1 MYREC
6 VMNQNLWENRTLLI
20 VDDRPDNLNILISYL
35 EKYRFRIQVAKSGQ
49 EAIERLENM
58 YERPERRLPDLII
71 MDIMMPGMNGVETC
85 KLIKAKPEYADI
97 PVIFLTAL
105 HNTKDKLRGF
115 EAGGVDYIT
124 KPLHNQEVMARI
136 KTHLTLR
143 YQQESLE
150 LKAREIEKAK
160 LKTDAINEQLEEAIQ
175 EANTWAIEAL
185 NANDTKS
192 QFLANMSHEIR
203 TPMNGIIGMT
213 HLLLSSDLSED
224 QRSHVITIRN
234 SGESLLHIIND
245 ILDLSK
251 IEAGKLQLEN
261 ISFDLRSAVGDVMK
275 VLAYIALEKQLEL
288 NGIVHHDVPVVIN
301 GDPVRLR
308 QIMMNLLGNAIKF
321 TQKGEVC
328 LDARVHQVSND
339 NILLIFKVS
348 DTGIGIPEN
357 KIDELFQNFSQVDA
371 SVTRKFGG
379 TGLGLAISKQLSEMM
394 DGEIGVNSEF
404 GKGSTFWFTARF
416 QIQKNIQTKI
426 PLPES
431 FQTKKILILNKL
443 PNRKAVITEY
453 LKLWQMEWDESEDLF
468 DAYMK
473 LVSGV
478 QENAPYDICFWSVPS
493 LNKEIR
499 LFVDTICQNTSLIHT
514 TFVAISPQ
522 YMNLDDI
529 ISQQEPFKFI
539 TLPCPITYHSLLNCF
554 SKAFRSRKTQQ
565 NKSIAMADDEKE
577 VLNVLVAEDNKVNQ
591 VIIKGILENHYQF
604 HVHIV
609 NNGRAAITELQK
621 KAFDLVFMD
630 IQMPDVDGISAT
642 KLIRNPRTKVYNPN
656 IPIIAMTAHTIP
668 EEEKAC
674 IDAGMNAF
682 VCKPINLDELK
693 TAINQCVKCLE

>member
-1 MYREC
+1 
-6 VMNQNLWENRTLLI
+6 MNQEIWKNRTLLI

-35 EKYRFRIQVAKSGQ
+35 EKYQFRIQVAKSGH
-49 EAIERLENM
+49 EAINRLEVM
-58 YERPERRLPDLII
+58 YDRPEKRLPDLII
-71 MDIMMPGMNGVETC
+71 MDVMMPGMDGIKTC
-85 KLIKAKPEYADI
+85 KEIKSKAEFADI

-105 HNTKDKLRGF
+105 HNSKDKLKGF

-143 YQQESLE
+143 LQKEALE
-150 LKAREIEKAK
+150 LKALELEKAK
-160 LKTDAINEQLEEAIQ
+160 LKTDAINDQLEQAIQ
-175 EANTWAIEAL
+175 EANSWAIEAL
-185 NANDTKS
+185 NANDAKS

-213 HLLLSSDLSED
+213 HLLLGAELTED

-261 ISFDLRSAVGDVMK
+261 ISFDLRSTVGDVMK
-275 VLAYIALEKQLEL
+275 VLAYNALEKQLEL

-328 LDARVHQVSND
+328 LDARVHQESEK
-339 NILLIFKVS
+339 NIWLIFKVT
-348 DTGIGIPEN
+348 DTGIGIPED
-357 KIDELFQNFSQVDA
+357 KIESLFQNFSQVDA

-379 TGLGLAISKQLSEMM
+379 TGLGLAISKQLAEMM
-394 DGEIGVNSEF
+394 DGEIGVNSKL
-404 GKGSTFWFTARF
+404 GKGSEFWFTARF
-416 QIQKNIQTKI
+416 EIQADIQCRI
-426 PLPES
+426 PFPES
-431 FQTKKILILNKL
+431 FKNKKILIFDKL
-443 PNRKAVITEY
+443 PNRRAVITEY
-453 LKLWQMEWDESEDLF
+453 LKLWQIEWDESEDSF

-473 LVSGV
+473 LVNGV
-478 QENAPYDICFWSVPS
+478 QERAPYDICFWSVPQAD
-493 LNKEIR
+493 KDIQ

-514 TFVAISPQ
+514 TYVAISPQ
-522 YMNLDDI
+522 YMNIDNKL
-529 ISQQEPFKFI
+529 SQKKPFRFI

-554 SKAFRSRKTQQ
+554 SKAFRTTKEQINTSKAITQ
-565 NKSIAMADDEKE
+565 DDNGI
-577 VLNVLVAEDNKVNQ
+577 LNVLVAEDNKVNQ
-591 VIIKGILENHYQF
+591 IIIQGILENHYHY

-609 NNGRAAITELQK
+609 NNGREAITALQK
-621 KAFDLVFMD
+621 KDFDLVFMD

-642 KLIRNPRTKVYNPN
+642 KLIRNPLTEVKKPD

-668 EEEKAC
+668 EEEKEC
-674 IDAGMNAF
+674 MDAGMNAF
-682 VCKPINLDELK
+682 VSKPINLDELK
-693 TAINQCVKCLE
+693 TAINQCV

>member
-1 MYREC
+1 
-6 VMNQNLWENRTLLI
+6 MNQNLWENRTLLI

>member
-1 MYREC
+1 
-6 VMNQNLWENRTLLI
+6 MNQKIWENRSLLI

-49 EAIERLENM
+49 EAIQRLENM
-58 YERPERRLPDLII
+58 YDRPERRLPDLII
-71 MDIMMPGMNGVETC
+71 MDIMMPRMDGVKTC
-85 KLIKAKPEYADI
+85 KMIKSKPEFEDI

-105 HNTKDKLRGF
+105 NNTKDKLRGF

-143 YQQESLE
+143 YQKESLG
-150 LKAREIEKAK
+150 LKARELENAK
-160 LKTDAINEQLEEAIQ
+160 VKTDAINEQLEQAIQ

-185 NANDTKS
+185 NANDAKS

-261 ISFDLRSAVGDVMK
+261 ISFDLRSTVGDVMK
-275 VLAYIALEKQLEL
+275 VLAYNALEKQVDL
-288 NGIVHHDVPVVIN
+288 NGIVHHDVPVIIN

-328 LDARVHQVSND
+328 LDAVVHQVSNND
-339 NILLIFKVS
+339 IWLLFRVT
-348 DTGIGIPEN
+348 DTGIGIPEE
-357 KIDELFQNFSQVDA
+357 KMDDLFQNFSQVDA

-394 DGEIGVNSEF
+394 DGEIGVKSEL
-404 GKGSTFWFTARF
+404 GKGSEFWFTARF
-416 QIQKNIQTKI
+416 EIQKDVHTKI
-426 PLPES
+426 PFPES

-453 LKLWQMEWDESEDLF
+453 LKLWQMEWDDSQDLF

-473 LVSGV
+473 LVNGV
-478 QENAPYDICFWSVPS
+478 QEKAPYDICFWSVPPYD
-493 LNKEIR
+493 KEIR

-522 YMNLDDI
+522 YMNIDDI
-529 ISQQEPFKFI
+529 ISQQAPFTFI
-539 TLPCPITYHSLLNCF
+539 PLPCPITYHSLLNCF
-554 SKAFRSRKTQQ
+554 SKAFHRKKEQQ
-565 NKSIAMADDEKE
+565 NESRSLANDDKD
-577 VLNVLVAEDNKVNQ
+577 VLTVLVAEDNKVNQ

-621 KAFDLVFMD
+621 RAFDMVFMD

-642 KLIRNPRTKVYNPN
+642 KLIRNPRTEVKNPN
-656 IPIIAMTAHTIP
+656 IPIIAMTAHSIP
-668 EEEKAC
+668 EEEKYC

-682 VCKPINLDELK
+682 VSKPINLDELK
-693 TAINQCVKCLE
+693 TAINQCV

>member
-1 MYREC
+1 
-6 VMNQNLWENRTLLI
+6 MNYELWENRTLLI

-35 EKYRFRIQVAKSGQ
+35 EKYHFRIQVATSGQ
-49 EAIERLENM
+49 KAIESLESM
-58 YERPERRLPDLII
+58 YESPERRLPDIII
-71 MDIMMPGMNGVETC
+71 MDIMMPGMDGVETC
-85 KLIKAKPEYADI
+85 KLLKCKPEFKDI

-143 YQQESLE
+143 YQQESLG
-150 LKAREIEKAK
+150 LKARELEKAK
-160 LKTDAINEQLEEAIQ
+160 IKTDAINEQLEQAIQ

-185 NANDTKS
+185 NANDAKS

-261 ISFDLRSAVGDVMK
+261 ISFDLRSTVGDVTK
-275 VLAYIALEKQLEL
+275 VLAYNALEKQLEL

-328 LDARVHQVSND
+328 LDARVHQISND
-339 NILLIFKVS
+339 DIWLIFKVT
-348 DTGIGIPEN
+348 DTGIGIPED
-357 KIDELFQNFSQVDA
+357 KMDDLFQNFSQVDA

-394 DGEIGVNSEF
+394 GGEIGVKSEL
-404 GKGSTFWFTARF
+404 GKGSEFWFTARF
-416 QIQKNIQTKI
+416 EIQKDVQPQI
-426 PLPES
+426 PFPES

-453 LKLWQMEWDESEDLF
+453 LKLWHMGWDESQDLF

-473 LVSGV
+473 LVNGV
-478 QENAPYDICFWSVPS
+478 QEKAPYDICFWSVP
-493 LNKEIR
+493 LYDKEIR

-522 YMNLDDI
+522 YMNIDDI
-529 ISQQEPFKFI
+529 ISQQAPFKFI
-539 TLPCPITYHSLLNCF
+539 TLPCPVTYHSLLNCF
-554 SKAFRSRKTQQ
+554 SKAFRSRKEQR
-565 NKSIAMADDEKE
+565 NESRKMKNDERD
-577 VLNVLVAEDNKVNQ
+577 VFNVLVAEDNKVNQ
-591 VIIKGILENHYQF
+591 VIIKGILENHYQY

-621 KAFDLVFMD
+621 KSFDLVFMD

-642 KLIRNPRTKVYNPN
+642 KLIRNPRTEVKNPN

-668 EEEKAC
+668 EEEKDC
-674 IDAGMNAF
+674 MDAGMNAF
-682 VCKPINLDELK
+682 VSKPINLDELK
-693 TAINQCVKCLE
+693 TAINQCV